1 MTIFQVMA
9 ETSTKS
15 GNNGSS
21 LMRESDRRMR
31 RPSSGSDESPVH
43 MRIGPEYQA
52 SIPPLETTKRVVSR
66 GPALVIWKPY
76 SKLPEQKLMKFIEFS
91 RTKYGY
97 REEQSLGLLV
107 CHRYNIDDA
116 NNDLVNFVPY
126 PDDWTPLEKQTFEIG
141 FQEHGKDFHKIK
153 MMLPD
158 KSVNNIVKFYY
169 IWKKTRSKYQTLK
182 TKMKSRRS
190 NMDSD
195 DDSYDD
201 INEHKNKRIRMGSS
215 SLITSNFTQSQ
226 IPIIQALYNTN
237 NGTGVNE
244 PCTNCHRAK
253 AVTLV
258 TLKREHLLCYACSD
272 YYQKYSTM
280 RPLFESAVVG
290 TGESNEKEILNPPEG
305 IDLTLDSLKLVASPK
320 DAHHYLACLTNQVIT
335 YKNKLLEQKQQY
347 QTLEKQFKKLSIEQY
362 RIPENPPSSSKGWS
376 DHEIDMFKMSFTKYG
391 KDFEA
396 AAIIVGSKS
405 ASQCRSM
412 YYSKKDKYSFDDLL
426 DKYDENQEKMETESS
441 ESDTKT
447 KDNNVD
453 QGKDNDIQIVS
464 ETIPKVTSQKSQDN
478 FVFKMQI
485 GGITQPIRLQ
495 RVPISLGQSGNQD
508 PVVIDLTD
516 DDDDSRPAIALTI
529 SSEKKETVKKFLH
542 VVNIVDDDIQII
554 GSNNIK

>member
-1 MTIFQVMA
+1 MA
-9 ETSTKS
+9 EASIMN
-15 GNNGSS
+15 NNGVT
-21 LMRESDRRMR
+21 LLREQDRRLR
-31 RPSSGSDESPVH
+31 RPSSGSDESTVH

-76 SKLPEQKLMKFIEFS
+76 AKLPEQKLTKFIEFS
-91 RTKYGY
+91 RTKFGY

-116 NNDLVNFVPY
+116 NKDLVNFVPY

-182 TKMKSRRS
+182 NKMKSKRS

-195 DDSYDD
+195 DDSFDD
-201 INEHKNKRIRMGSS
+201 LNEHKNKRIRMGSS
-215 SLITSNFTQSQ
+215 SLITSSFTQSQ

-253 AVTLV
+253 AATLV

-290 TGESNEKEILNPPEG
+290 TGESNEKVILNPPEG

-335 YKNKLLEQKQQY
+335 YKNKILDQKQKYHKLQ
-347 QTLEKQFKKLSIEQY
+347 KQFKKLSVEQY
-362 RIPENPPSSSKGWS
+362 RIPESPPSCSKGWS
-376 DHEIDMFKMSFTKYG
+376 DHEVEMFKMSFSNYG
-391 KDFEA
+391 KDFDA

-405 ASQCRSM
+405 ASQCRSL
-412 YYSKKDKYSFDDLL
+412 YYSKKDKYNFDDIL
-426 DKYDENQEKMETESS
+426 DKFDEKQEKMETEKSGNTE
-441 ESDTKT
+441 ESKPEDKGT
-447 KDNNVD
+447 KDSD
-453 QGKDNDIQIVS
+453 LQIVS
-464 ETIPKVTSQKSQDN
+464 DSSSKNSNAKSPDN
-478 FVFKMQI
+478 FVFNMQI
-485 GGITQPIRLQ
+485 GDITQPVRLQ
-495 RVPISLGQSGNQD
+495 RVPIQLGQSGTQD
-508 PVVIDLTD
+508 PIVIDLTD

-529 SSEKKETVKKFLH
+529 SSEKKETVKKVLH
-542 VVNIVDDDIQII
+542 VVNIIDDDIQII

>member
-1 MTIFQVMA
+1 MA
-9 ETSTKS
+9 ESS
-15 GNNGSS
+15 SNLSNNGSP
-21 LMRESDRRMR
+21 LLRESDRRMR
-31 RPSSGSDESPVH
+31 RQSSGSDESPVH
-43 MRIGPEYQA
+43 MRVGPEYQA
-52 SIPPLETTKRVVSR
+52 SIPPLETAKRVVSR

-76 SKLPEQKLMKFIEFS
+76 SKLPEPKLMKFIEFS
-91 RTKYGY
+91 RTKFGY

-116 NNDLVNFVPY
+116 NKDLVNFVPY

-182 TKMKSRRS
+182 NKMKSKRS

-201 INEHKNKRIRMGSS
+201 FNEHKNKRIRMGSS
-215 SLITSNFTQSQ
+215 SLITSSFTQSQ

-237 NGTGVNE
+237 NGSGVNE

-258 TLKREHLLCYACSD
+258 TLKREHLLCFACSD

-290 TGESNEKEILNPPEG
+290 VGDSNEKEILNPPEG

-335 YKNKLLEQKQQY
+335 YKNKILDQKQQY
-347 QTLEKQFKKLSIEQY
+347 RKLQKQFQKLSVEQY
-362 RIPENPPSSSKGWS
+362 RPPENPPSSSKGWS
-376 DHEIDMFKMSFTKYG
+376 EHEVEMFKLSFSNYG
-391 KDFEA
+391 KDFDA

-412 YYSKKDKYSFDDLL
+412 YYSKKEKYNFDDIL
-426 DKYDENQEKMETESS
+426 DEYDAKQESMETE
-441 ESDTKT
+441 EKEEKEENGKGKVDEQKV
-447 KDNNVD
+447 KDNE
-453 QGKDNDIQIVS
+453 IQIVS
-464 ETIPKVTSQKSQDN
+464 ENSPKSTNAKSPDN

-485 GGITQPIRLQ
+485 GGITQPVRLQ
-495 RVPISLGQSGNQD
+495 RVPIQLGQTGNQE

-529 SSEKKETVKKFLH
+529 SSEKKETVKKVLH

>member
-1 MTIFQVMA
+1 MA
-9 ETSTKS
+9 EATNNLS
-15 GNNGSS
+15 NNGSGS
-21 LMRESDRRMR
+21 TLLRESDRRMR

-76 SKLPEQKLMKFIEFS
+76 SKLPEQKLMKFVEFS
-91 RTKYGY
+91 RTKFGY

-182 TKMKSRRS
+182 NKMKSKRS

-201 INEHKNKRIRMGSS
+201 LNEHKNKRIRMGSS
-215 SLITSNFTQSQ
+215 SLITSSFTQSQ

-290 TGESNEKEILNPPEG
+290 TGETNEKTILNPPEG

-335 YKNKLLEQKQQY
+335 YKNKILDQKQQY
-347 QTLEKQFKKLSIEQY
+347 QRLQKKFKNLSLEQY
-362 RIPENPPSSSKGWS
+362 RIPESPPSSSKGWS
-376 DHEIDMFKMSFTKYG
+376 EHEVEMFKLSFTNYG

-396 AAIIVGSKS
+396 AAVIVGSKS
-405 ASQCRSM
+405 VSQCRSL
-412 YYSKKDKYSFDDLL
+412 YYSKKDKYDFDDLL
-426 DKYDENQEKMETESS
+426 DEYDAKQEKMETDEPK
-441 ESDTKT
+441 DTKDSKAEEQPRS
-447 KDNNVD
+447 KDNEL
-453 QGKDNDIQIVS
+453 QIVS
-464 ETIPKVTSQKSQDN
+464 ENSPRTTNVKSPDN
-478 FVFKMQI
+478 FVFNMQI
-485 GGITQPIRLQ
+485 GGITQPVRLQ
-495 RVPISLGQSGNQD
+495 RVPIQLGQTGNQE
-508 PVVIDLTD
+508 PIVIDLTD
-516 DDDDSRPAIALTI
+516 DDDDSRPAISLSI
-529 SSEKKETVKKFLH
+529 SSEKKETVKKVLH

>member
-1 MTIFQVMA
+1 MA
-9 ETSTKS
+9 EATNNLS
-15 GNNGSS
+15 NNGSGS
-21 LMRESDRRMR
+21 TLLRESDRRMR

-76 SKLPEQKLMKFIEFS
+76 SKLPEQKLMKFVEFS
-91 RTKYGY
+91 RTKFGY

-116 NNDLVNFVPY
+116 NKDLVNFVPY

-182 TKMKSRRS
+182 NKMKSKRS

-201 INEHKNKRIRMGSS
+201 LNEHKNKRIRMGSS
-215 SLITSNFTQSQ
+215 SLITSSFTQSQ

-290 TGESNEKEILNPPEG
+290 TGETNEKTILNPPEG

-335 YKNKLLEQKQQY
+335 YKNKILDQKQQY
-347 QTLEKQFKKLSIEQY
+347 QRLQKKFKNLSLEQY
-362 RIPENPPSSSKGWS
+362 RIPESPPSSSKGWS
-376 DHEIDMFKMSFTKYG
+376 EHEVEMFKLSFTNYG

-396 AAIIVGSKS
+396 AAVIVGSKS
-405 ASQCRSM
+405 VSQCRSL
-412 YYSKKDKYSFDDLL
+412 YYSKKDKYDFDDLL
-426 DKYDENQEKMETESS
+426 DEYDAKQEKMETDEPK
-441 ESDTKT
+441 DTKDSKAEEQPRS
-447 KDNNVD
+447 KDNE
-453 QGKDNDIQIVS
+453 IQIVS
-464 ETIPKVTSQKSQDN
+464 ENSPRTTNVKSPDN
-478 FVFKMQI
+478 FVFNMQI
-485 GGITQPIRLQ
+485 GGITQPVRLQ
-495 RVPISLGQSGNQD
+495 RVPIQLGQTGNQE
-508 PVVIDLTD
+508 PIVIDLTD
-516 DDDDSRPAIALTI
+516 DDDDSRPAISLSI
-529 SSEKKETVKKFLH
+529 SSEKKETVKKVLH

>member
-1 MTIFQVMA
+1 
-9 ETSTKS
+9 
-15 GNNGSS
+15 
-21 LMRESDRRMR
+21 MR

-76 SKLPEQKLMKFIEFS
+76 SKLPEQKLMKFVEFS
-91 RTKYGY
+91 RTKFGY

-116 NNDLVNFVPY
+116 NKDLVNFVPY

-182 TKMKSRRS
+182 NKMKSKRS

-201 INEHKNKRIRMGSS
+201 LNEHKNKRIRMGSS
-215 SLITSNFTQSQ
+215 SLITSSFTQSQ

-290 TGESNEKEILNPPEG
+290 TGETNEKTILNPPEG

-335 YKNKLLEQKQQY
+335 YKNKILDQKQQY
-347 QTLEKQFKKLSIEQY
+347 QRLQKKFKNLSLEQY
-362 RIPENPPSSSKGWS
+362 RIPESPPSSSKGWS
-376 DHEIDMFKMSFTKYG
+376 DHEVEMFKLSFTNYG

-396 AAIIVGSKS
+396 AAVIVGTKS
-405 ASQCRSM
+405 VSQCRSL
-412 YYSKKDKYSFDDLL
+412 YYSKKDKYDFDDLL
-426 DKYDENQEKMETESS
+426 DEYDAKQEKMETDEPK
-441 ESDTKT
+441 DTKDSKAEEQPSS
-447 KDNNVD
+447 KDNE
-453 QGKDNDIQIVS
+453 IQIVS
-464 ETIPKVTSQKSQDN
+464 GNSPRSTNTKSPDN
-478 FVFKMQI
+478 FVFNMQI
-485 GGITQPIRLQ
+485 GGITQPVRLQ
-495 RVPISLGQSGNQD
+495 RVPIQLGQTGNQE
-508 PVVIDLTD
+508 PIVIDLTD
-516 DDDDSRPAIALTI
+516 DDDDSRPAISLSI
-529 SSEKKETVKKFLH
+529 SSEKKETVKKVLH